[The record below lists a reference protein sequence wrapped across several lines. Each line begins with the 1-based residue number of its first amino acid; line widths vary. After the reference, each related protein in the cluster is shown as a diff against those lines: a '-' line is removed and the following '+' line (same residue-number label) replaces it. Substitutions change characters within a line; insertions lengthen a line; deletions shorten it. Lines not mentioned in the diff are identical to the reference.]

1 MFRNMITPMFA
12 DRIGGVGHRGLF
24 RNRLGVLMALAAL
37 MPMVSLAVALGL
49 SAPVA
54 YSQTVAEA
62 GVDINIKP
70 GDDFFAYA
78 NGGWLKA
85 TEIPVGKA
93 RWGARDEIAELTRQR
108 VLQLLADADGK
119 LAGSTM
125 SATACKVANFHAAYL
140 NEAAIEAKGIAPIK
154 TALDQIDRV
163 RDKAALTRLL
173 GSMRADVDPL
183 NTGVY
188 SGAQLLGLAVQ
199 ASIHGEKTYVAFLL
213 QGGLGLPDREHYL
226 STEPR
231 MQALRTQY
239 QQYIA
244 GMLTA
249 VGVGR
254 EGSASKRAEAVMA
267 LETAIAQSHAT
278 RDASGEDHNAD
289 NLWTRADFARQAP
302 GMDWPLFFVAAKLSK
317 QNTFVAWQP
326 SAVKGAA
333 ALVASQPL
341 QVWKDYLRF
350 HLVHARAD
358 VLPKI
363 FAEPALAMRAA
374 VVAPAG
380 PAQPA
385 QPAPRAQRAIDA
397 TQSFMSEALGR
408 MYVERYF
415 PAEHKARIE
424 AIAAH
429 VVAALGQRLE
439 AITWMSPN
447 SKKMAQTKLKTLYFG
462 VGYPEQWQDYA
473 DLAIDPAD
481 ALGNIERIADRNYRQ
496 AIVRLGKNIDQN
508 EWSIA
513 PQTPG
518 AILKFHQN
526 AYNFAAALLQIPK
539 FDPAAS
545 DAANYGAIGAI
556 IGHEASHLVDTLG
569 AEYESDGRMR
579 RWWTVDDMA
588 QYEAAT
594 AALVNQYSRYQPFAD
609 LSVNGKVTLVE
620 NLADLGGLAA
630 AFDAYRRTL
639 GSRISDKDYVRQQ
652 DRQFF
657 IGFARSWRGKMNEA
671 GLRKYVTTDNHAPES
686 YRIATVRNLDAWY
699 DAFDVLPGQQLYLE
713 PKARLRIW

>member
-363 FAEPALAMRAA
+363 FAEPALAMRT
-374 VVAPAG
+374 VAAG